1 MIRIISMEAK
11 LILSR
16 NIDDYLTAYKKSQ
29 AEFSRDIGVNP
40 QYIHLLRN
48 GLTNPQLEMIDKLA
62 SAMGCTQA
70 DLFTEGYFSKFETK
84 IVKKKAK

>member
-1 MIRIISMEAK
+1 MESK
-11 LILSR
+11 RLLSE
-16 NIDDYLTAYKKSQ
+16 NLQDYLSLHKRSAADLGEECGCGNQYIYKIKNCK
-29 AEFSRDIGVNP
+29 VNP
-40 QYIHLLRN
+40 S
-48 GLTNPQLEMIDKLA
+48 LEMIDKLA